1 MSKKV
6 HCPRCGSKRMIFQNP
21 YVSTTVWECKDCG
34 YVSSISIED
43 GNLEKQLKETR
54 KMEKISQNLL
64 WKR

>member
-1 MSKKV
+1 MF
-6 HCPRCGSKRMIFQNP
+6 FQNP
-21 YVSTTVWECKDCG
+21 YASTTVWECKDCG